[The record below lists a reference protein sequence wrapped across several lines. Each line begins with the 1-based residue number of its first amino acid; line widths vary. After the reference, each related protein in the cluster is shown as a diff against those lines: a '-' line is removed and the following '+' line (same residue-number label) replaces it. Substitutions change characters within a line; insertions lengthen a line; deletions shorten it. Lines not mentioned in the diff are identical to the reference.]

1 MIMNDMKRLAL
12 LLVSALLATTVAWG
26 QDDTTKIEK
35 GYQFTTVK
43 ELPYTPV
50 KDQNRSG
57 TCWSFST
64 IAFLE
69 SEMLRE
75 GKPETDLS
83 EMYIVWHTYFQK
95 AIKYVR
101 LHGNINFAA
110 GGAFHDV
117 TGMIKQYGIV
127 PESVYDG
134 LNYGEE
140 KHVHTEFDNMLLE
153 QVKTVVENGN
163 KKLSSAW
170 VESIKGTL
178 NAYLGELPA
187 SFKYEGKTYTPES
200 FAKDYVGLNMDDYVE
215 LSSFTHHPFYSKF
228 IIEIPDNWMWG
239 EVYNLPLDELMAV
252 IDNSIASGYT
262 VAWGADVSEKGF
274 STSRQGVAVVPVVDK
289 EEMSDAEIA
298 KWEKMSDKEKDA
310 ELYKLK
316 KPGKEKEITQ
326 VMRQIGFDNYETTD
340 DHGMLIVGTARD
352 QDGNSYYKV
361 KNSWGNYNKYDGLFY
376 ASKPYVEYKT
386 ISIMVNKN
394 AIPKDIREKLG
405 L

>member
-1 MIMNDMKRLAL
+1 MKDMKRLAL
-12 LLVSALLATTVAWG
+12 MLVSVLIVASTAWG
-26 QDDTTKIEK
+26 QSDTTKIEK

-43 ELPYTPV
+43 DLPYTPV

-57 TCWSFST
+57 TCWAFST

-75 GKPETDLS
+75 GKPVTDLS
-83 EMYIVWHTYFQK
+83 EMYIVWHTYYQK

-101 LHGNINFAA
+101 MHGNINFAA

-117 TGMIKQYGIV
+117 TSMIKQYGIV
-127 PESVYDG
+127 PESAYDG

-140 KHVHTEFDNMLLE
+140 KHVHTEFDKMLLD
-153 QVKTVVENGN
+153 QVKAVVENGN
-163 KKLSSAW
+163 KKLSTAW
-170 VESIKGTL
+170 IESIKGTL
-178 NAYLGELPA
+178 NSYLGDLPE
-187 SFKYEGKTYTPES
+187 SFKYDGKTYTPET
-200 FAKDYVGLNMDDYVE
+200 FATNYVGLNMDDYVE
-215 LSSFTHHPFYSKF
+215 LTSFTHHPFYSKF

-239 EVYNLPLDELMAV
+239 EVYNLPLDELMSV
-252 IDNSIASGYT
+252 IDNSIESGYT

-274 STSRQGVAVVPVVDK
+274 STSRQGVAVVPEVDK
-289 EEMSDAEIA
+289 EDMSNAEIA

-310 ELYKLK
+310 ALYKLN

-326 VMRQIGFDNYETTD
+326 VMRQVGFDNYQTTD
-340 DHGMLIVGTARD
+340 DHGMLIVGTAKD
-352 QDGNSYYKV
+352 QDGHDYYKV
-361 KNSWGNYNKYDGLFY
+361 KNSWGDYNKYDGFFY